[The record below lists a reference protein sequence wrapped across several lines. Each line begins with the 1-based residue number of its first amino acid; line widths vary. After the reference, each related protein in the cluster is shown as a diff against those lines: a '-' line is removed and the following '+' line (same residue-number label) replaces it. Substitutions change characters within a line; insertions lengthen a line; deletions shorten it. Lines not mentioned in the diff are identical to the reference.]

1 MDGVQAAWELMRVA
15 VPALFIAV
23 GWKVVSADNNARET
37 RKEIRGFLDRTISQV
52 EGLCEQAVAYFTCV
66 DDTEAARIAA
76 VIDPSLM
83 RLERNLQ
90 HLCLKDEAGQLVNAQ
105 TIRQSITAHNAYRAS
120 PRRVLA
126 CDDPALYEINTRV
139 HDLIQQ
145 LEKAY
150 SSSFQ
155 K

>member
-1 MDGVQAAWELMRVA
+1 MDGAQTTWELLRVA
-15 VPALFIAV
+15 VPALFIAI

-52 EGLCEQAVAYFTCV
+52 EALCEQAVAYFTCE
-66 DDTEAARIAA
+66 DDDDAARIAS

-90 HLCLKDEAGQLVNAQ
+90 HLCLKDDNGQVVNAQ
-105 TIRQSITAHNAYRAS
+105 SVRQSITAHNAYRAT
-120 PRRVLA
+120 PRRVLS
-126 CDDPALYEINTRV
+126 CDDPALYEINSRM

-155 K
+155 R